1 MESIKLKAIR
11 FKVKRTCVILASCVF
26 ILCSLILV
34 PAKAQTWNELFK
46 QKETQKKYL
55 LEQIVA
61 LKVYA
66 SYLKKGYDITS
77 SGLQTVK
84 DITKGEFN
92 LHNAFI
98 SSLKT
103 VSPAIR
109 SHVKVAEIIAMQIEI
124 GKAFSGLRNNSML
137 PLANQLYIEDVKDK
151 VIDECLKDLEELLLV
166 IASGKVEM
174 TDDERIKRLDKV
186 YGAMKDKSAFTQSF
200 YNEINL
206 LIRQKA
212 SEQQSI
218 NQLKKIYE
226 IN

>member
-1 MESIKLKAIR
+1 MESIKLKAIG
-11 FKVKRTCVILASCVF
+11 FKVKGTCFFLVFCIF
-26 ILCSLILV
+26 ILCSLIFV
-34 PAKAQTWNELFK
+34 PAKAQTWSELFK

-66 SYLKKGYDITS
+66 GYLKKGYDITS

-84 DITKGEFN
+84 DIKKGEFN
-92 LHNAFI
+92 LHNSFI

-109 SHVKVAEIIAMQIEI
+109 NHVKVTEIIAMQIEI
-124 GKAFSGLRNNSML
+124 GKAFAGFGNNSIS
-137 PLANQLYIEDVKDK
+137 PLDNRLYIEDVKDK
-151 VIDECLKDLEELLLV
+151 VMDECLKDLEELLLV
-166 IASGKVEM
+166 VASGKVDM

-212 SEQQSI
+212 SEQQSL